1 MPVCEPKYYMYT
13 VIVVLTIAN
22 KAIPDP
28 NFKTKAEISN
38 FPPYM
43 QINKQTGVGHD
54 FTSPVTNTLTRIP

>member
-1 MPVCEPKYYMYT
+1 MPVREPKYYMYT

-43 QINKQTGVGHD
+43 QINK
-54 FTSPVTNTLTRIP
+54 